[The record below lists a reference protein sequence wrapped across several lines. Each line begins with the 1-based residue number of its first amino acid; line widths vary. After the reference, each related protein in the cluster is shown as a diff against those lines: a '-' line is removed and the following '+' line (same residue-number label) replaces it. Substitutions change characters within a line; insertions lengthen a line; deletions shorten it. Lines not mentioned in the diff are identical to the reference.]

1 MEVKVKFND
10 INVKEEKEKT
20 LVKILMLKGEKGEKG
35 DGDFNVIETVKVN
48 GTALPVSDKSV
59 NVEIPTNISSFNNDS
74 GYLVENDLQM
84 VETVDVQNGS
94 QITDGTGYAR
104 LNKIYGDTEQN
115 GTPTPDTPVDIEV
128 VTGDIDITISNSD
141 NTSLQNFTLSLGN
154 IELFNKDYIFEENGK
169 WYLSKKT
176 RHLSF
181 PISQMNNGENYPG
194 WKNIAQINAD
204 FPSKNARLSTL
215 TDYMCNLFKEA
226 NNAISVNTN
235 NNNGQLFIASNSVKQ
250 ITQSQWKEQ
259 YSNLIFELV
268 YELESSEVSE
278 INDKILIGQLE
289 QIKNFLIYKNVTNF
303 TISSDGLIPKLNIT
317 YGTTN
322 YNIYSKEETDDKIEE
337 VKKEIV
343 KTNEKINENLKF
355 HSVANS
361 SATYI
366 VEFPN
371 GKNMIVDT
379 GQTSQWN
386 DVKNAI
392 DNLGITKFDYMIL
405 THFHGDHIG
414 NVQNLCNNYDLSECI
429 CWVQM
434 KPDFTNHSEEIEES
448 EAGYN
453 TVINNLISY
462 GLTPIVPENDS
473 YFIIDEN
480 TKLHFLNTSTELAEE
495 NNYYSQ
501 QAEWH
506 DTGKVNYNMFSLV
519 TEVIYKANV
528 ITLTGDIEAATEK
541 AICTYM
547 RKADIMSAP
556 HHGVNRE
563 AFLPFYEATKP
574 DIAIMQYVV
583 TASGDGW
590 LQPYFKSFRYFQRV
604 NSILVT
610 SAWSTSKNGMFSY
623 SLDGDSVK
631 TDVTGLGV
639 PNNKITKFGEITYRV
654 QDFVNYIENQTP
666 STISLSQMIN
676 NMDNESILSMYW
688 HTEDTNYFPQL
699 YSDIQNIYPDFG
711 SNSVL
716 YLERSGGSGS
726 ALMRLIKSGVEV
738 RARYFGETKGWLD
751 IFGNGVIPNTT
762 HGTDDLI
769 TELKKLPIGHYQ
781 CKFFQDTNDT
791 VLGNAAYVLDI
802 NLISNDGTDVLAS
815 IIATNRN
822 TNPQRPIV
830 SCIGYINTTS
840 TPQYNWKKMSFEQT
854 QASE

>member
-1 MEVKVKFND
+1 MAKITKEILTDSTGKEIKKAIDNLKDTIIAANTAKFDEESTLLEVID
-10 INVKEEKEKT
+10 AR
-20 LVKILMLKGEKGEKG
+20 GEHQSLGQRL
-35 DGDFNVIETVKVN
+35 N
-48 GTALPVSDKSV
+48 
-59 NVEIPTNISSFNNDS
+59 
-74 GYLVENDLQM
+74 ENDNKIEDVEQNLEM
-84 VETVDVQNGS
+84 VNTIDIQELSV
-94 QITDGTGYAR
+94 ITDGTGYAR
-104 LNKIYGDTEQN
+104 VNKITGATSQT
-115 GTPTPDTPVDIEV
+115 GTPTPDSPANINAVKDSINIV
-128 VTGDIDITISNSD
+128 VSNNDS
-141 NTSLQNFTLSLGN
+141 SIIQNYLLSLYN
-154 IELFNKDYIFEENGK
+154 IELYDNEYIFERNSK
-169 WYLSKKT
+169 WYLYKKT
-176 RHLSF
+176 RHLSL
-181 PISQMNNGENYPG
+181 PISQMNNSENYPG

-204 FPSKNARLSTL
+204 FPLKNARLSTL
-215 TDYMCNLFKEA
+215 TDYMCNLFKEV

-235 NNNGQLFIASNSVKQ
+235 GNNGQLFIASNSVKQ
-250 ITQSQWKEQ
+250 IKQSQWKEQ
-259 YSNLIFELV
+259 YPNLVFELV
-268 YELESSEVSE
+268 YDIQNPEISE
-278 INDKILIGQLE
+278 IKNNTLISQLE
-289 QIKNFLIYKNVTNF
+289 KLKNIKTYANMTKFEVLSTN
-303 TISSDGLIPKLNIT
+303 LIPKLNLT
-317 YGTTN
+317 YSMSK
-322 YNIYSKEETDDKIEE
+322 YDIYSKEELDYKFCNIN
-337 VKKEIV
+337 K
-343 KTNEKINENLKF
+343 KINENLKF

-506 DTGKVNYNMFSLV
+506 YTGKVNYNMFSLV

-574 DIAIMQYVV
+574 NIAIMQYVV

-590 LQPYFKSFRYFQRV
+590 LQPHFKSFRYFQRV

-623 SLDGDSVK
+623 YLDGDSIK

-639 PNNKITKFGEITYRV
+639 PNNKITKFGEISYRV

-688 HTEDTNYFPQL
+688 HTEDANYFPQL
-699 YSDIQNIYPDFG
+699 YSDIQNIYPGFG
-711 SNSVL
+711 SDSVF

-738 RARYFGETKGWLD
+738 RARYFGETKSWLD
-751 IFGNGVIPNTT
+751 IFGNGVIPSTT

-830 SCIGYINTTS
+830 SCMGYINTTS
-840 TPQYNWKKMSFEQT
+840 TPQYSWIKVI
-854 QASE
+854 